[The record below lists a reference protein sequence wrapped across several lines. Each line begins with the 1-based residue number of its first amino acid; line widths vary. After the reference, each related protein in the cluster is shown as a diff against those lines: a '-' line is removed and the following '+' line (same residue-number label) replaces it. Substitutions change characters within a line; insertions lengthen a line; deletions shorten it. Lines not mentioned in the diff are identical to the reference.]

1 MLGFSLKNLLVRLL
15 AVETD
20 IAQRVYGT
28 MIDVNPGTGQQDT
41 CANIDEL
48 RNHPTDDVQH
58 DFAIERLTVGTMHP
72 IIRSSRRRK
81 AYM

>member
-28 MIDVNPGTGQQDT
+28 MIDVIRVQ
-41 CANIDEL
+41 ANKI
-48 RNHPTDDVQH
+48 HVQ
-58 DFAIERLTVGTMHP
+58 ILMN
-72 IIRSSRRRK
+72 
-81 AYM
+81 